1 MAEDKKVEAKQ
12 AIEEELEMRP
22 LVANVDNNNV
32 TANLGASDINILNK
46 QNKVGAAENTEA

>member
-22 LVANVDNNNV
+22 LVANADNSNV
-32 TANLGASDINILNK
+32 TANLVAPDINILNK
-46 QNKVGAAENTEA
+46 QNKVGAENTEA